1 MVVFGIGAMKMN
13 IMKGGEIVTEQKNSV
28 AATTE
33 QIKINN
39 INLNTLFNFTKSL
52 DSDVE
57 KFLVIRAFYQLN
69 YFDLESNDRNTL
81 EELLKPIGG
90 TK

>member
-1 MVVFGIGAMKMN
+1 MLD
-13 IMKGGEIVTEQKNSV
+13 TKNSV

-33 QIKINN
+33 NKNINN

-69 YFDLESNDRNTL
+69 YFDLELNDRETL

>member
-1 MVVFGIGAMKMN
+1 MA
-13 IMKGGEIVTEQKNSV
+13 EQKNSV

-33 QIKINN
+33 NKNINN

-69 YFDLESNDRNTL
+69 YFDLESNDREAL

-90 TK
+90 TKE

>member
-1 MVVFGIGAMKMN
+1 MLD
-13 IMKGGEIVTEQKNSV
+13 TKNSV

-33 QIKINN
+33 NKNINN
-39 INLNTLFNFTKSL
+39 INLNTLFNFTKL
-52 DSDVE
+52 LNSDVE

-69 YFDLESNDRNTL
+69 YFDLELNDRETL

>member
-1 MVVFGIGAMKMN
+1 MLDTK
-13 IMKGGEIVTEQKNSV
+13 KSV

-33 QIKINN
+33 NKNINN

-69 YFDLESNDRNTL
+69 YFDLESNDREAL

-90 TK
+90 TKE

>member
-1 MVVFGIGAMKMN
+1 MLD
-13 IMKGGEIVTEQKNSV
+13 TKNSV

-33 QIKINN
+33 NKNINN
-39 INLNTLFNFTKSL
+39 INLNTLFSFTKSL

-69 YFDLESNDRNTL
+69 YFDLEPNDRDVL
-81 EELLKPIGG
+81 EELL
-90 TK
+90 

>member
-1 MVVFGIGAMKMN
+1 MA
-13 IMKGGEIVTEQKNSV
+13 EQKNSV

-33 QIKINN
+33 RQKNINN

-57 KFLVIRAFYQLN
+57 KFLVIKTFYQLN
-69 YFDLESNDRNTL
+69 YFDLEPNDRNTL

>member
-1 MVVFGIGAMKMN
+1 MLD
-13 IMKGGEIVTEQKNSV
+13 TKNSV

-33 QIKINN
+33 NKNINN
-39 INLNTLFNFTKSL
+39 IILNTLFNFTKSL

-57 KFLVIRAFYQLN
+57 KFLVIKAFYQLN
-69 YFDLESNDRNTL
+69 YFDLELNDREAL

>member
-1 MVVFGIGAMKMN
+1 MLD
-13 IMKGGEIVTEQKNSV
+13 TKNSV

-33 QIKINN
+33 NKNINN

-69 YFDLESNDRNTL
+69 YFDLELNDREAL

>member
-1 MVVFGIGAMKMN
+1 MA
-13 IMKGGEIVTEQKNSV
+13 EQKNSV

-33 QIKINN
+33 RQKNINN
-39 INLNTLFNFTKSL
+39 INLNTLFNFTKTL

-69 YFDLESNDRNTL
+69 YFDLEPNDRDVL

-90 TK
+90 PSNELI

>member
-1 MVVFGIGAMKMN
+1 MLD
-13 IMKGGEIVTEQKNSV
+13 TKNSV

-69 YFDLESNDRNTL
+69 YFDLEINERNVL
-81 EELLKPIGG
+81 EKLLKPIGG

>member
-1 MVVFGIGAMKMN
+1 MLD
-13 IMKGGEIVTEQKNSV
+13 TKNSV
-28 AATTE
+28 VATTE
-33 QIKINN
+33 NKNINN

-57 KFLVIRAFYQLN
+57 KFLVIKAFYQLN
-69 YFDLESNDRNTL
+69 YFDLELNDREAL

>member
-1 MVVFGIGAMKMN
+1 MA
-13 IMKGGEIVTEQKNSV
+13 EQKNSV
-28 AATTE
+28 AAITE
-33 QIKINN
+33 RQKNINN
-39 INLNTLFNFTKSL
+39 INLNTLFNFTKTL

-69 YFDLESNDRNTL
+69 YFDLESNDRETL

>member
-1 MVVFGIGAMKMN
+1 MLD
-13 IMKGGEIVTEQKNSV
+13 TKNSV

-33 QIKINN
+33 RQKNINN
-39 INLNTLFNFTKSL
+39 INLNTLFYFTKSL

-69 YFDLESNDRNTL
+69 YFDLELNDRETL

>member
-1 MVVFGIGAMKMN
+1 MLD
-13 IMKGGEIVTEQKNSV
+13 TKNSV

-33 QIKINN
+33 NKNINN
-39 INLNTLFNFTKSL
+39 INLNILFNFTKSL

-69 YFDLESNDRNTL
+69 YFDLEPNDREVL

>member
-1 MVVFGIGAMKMN
+1 MA
-13 IMKGGEIVTEQKNSV
+13 EQKNSV

-33 QIKINN
+33 RQKNINN

-69 YFDLESNDRNTL
+69 YFDLELNDREAL

>member
-1 MVVFGIGAMKMN
+1 MLD
-13 IMKGGEIVTEQKNSV
+13 TKNSV

-33 QIKINN
+33 RQKNINN

-69 YFDLESNDRNTL
+69 YFDLELNDREAL

>member
-1 MVVFGIGAMKMN
+1 MI
-13 IMKGGEIVTEQKNSV
+13 KGGEIVAEQKNSV
-28 AATTE
+28 VAATE
-33 QIKINN
+33 NKNINN

-69 YFDLESNDRNTL
+69 YFDLESNDREAL

>member
-1 MVVFGIGAMKMN
+1 MLD
-13 IMKGGEIVTEQKNSV
+13 TKNSV

-33 QIKINN
+33 RQKNINN

-69 YFDLESNDRNTL
+69 YFDLEPNDRDVL
-81 EELLKPIGG
+81 EELLKPIGE

>member
-1 MVVFGIGAMKMN
+1 MA
-13 IMKGGEIVTEQKNSV
+13 EQKNSV

-33 QIKINN
+33 RQKNINN

-69 YFDLESNDRNTL
+69 YFDLESNDRKAL

>member
-1 MVVFGIGAMKMN
+1 VA
-13 IMKGGEIVTEQKNSV
+13 EQKNSV

-33 QIKINN
+33 NKNINN
-39 INLNTLFNFTKSL
+39 INLNTLFNFTKTL

-69 YFDLESNDRNTL
+69 YFDLELNDREAL

>member
-1 MVVFGIGAMKMN
+1 MLD
-13 IMKGGEIVTEQKNSV
+13 TKNSV

-33 QIKINN
+33 RQKNINN
-39 INLNTLFNFTKSL
+39 INLNTLFNFMKSL

-57 KFLVIRAFYQLN
+57 KFLVIKAFYQLN
-69 YFDLESNDRNTL
+69 YFDLEINERNVL
-81 EELLKPIGG
+81 EKLLKPIGG

>member
-1 MVVFGIGAMKMN
+1 MLDTK
-13 IMKGGEIVTEQKNSV
+13 KSV

-33 QIKINN
+33 NKNINN
-39 INLNTLFNFTKSL
+39 INLNTLSNFTKSL

-69 YFDLESNDRNTL
+69 YFDLESNDREAL

-90 TK
+90 TKE

>member
-1 MVVFGIGAMKMN
+1 MA
-13 IMKGGEIVTEQKNSV
+13 EQKNSV

-33 QIKINN
+33 RQKNINN
-39 INLNTLFNFTKSL
+39 INLNILFNFTKSL

-69 YFDLESNDRNTL
+69 YFDLESNDREAL

>member
-1 MVVFGIGAMKMN
+1 MLNTK
-13 IMKGGEIVTEQKNSV
+13 KSV

-33 QIKINN
+33 RQKNINN

-57 KFLVIRAFYQLN
+57 KFLVIKTFYQLN
-69 YFDLESNDRNTL
+69 YFDLEPNDRNTL

>member
-1 MVVFGIGAMKMN
+1 MV
-13 IMKGGEIVTEQKNSV
+13 EQKNSV

-33 QIKINN
+33 RQKNINN

-52 DSDVE
+52 DSNVE
-57 KFLVIRAFYQLN
+57 KFLVIKAFYQLN
-69 YFDLESNDRNTL
+69 YFDLELNDREAL

>member
-1 MVVFGIGAMKMN
+1 M
-13 IMKGGEIVTEQKNSV
+13 

-33 QIKINN
+33 RQKNINN

-52 DSDVE
+52 DSDVD

-69 YFDLESNDRNTL
+69 YFDLESNDREAL

>member
-1 MVVFGIGAMKMN
+1 MA
-13 IMKGGEIVTEQKNSV
+13 EQKNSV

-33 QIKINN
+33 NKNINN
-39 INLNTLFNFTKSL
+39 INLNTLFNFTKTL

-69 YFDLESNDRNTL
+69 YFDLELNDREAL

>member
-1 MVVFGIGAMKMN
+1 MLD
-13 IMKGGEIVTEQKNSV
+13 TKNSV

-52 DSDVE
+52 DGDVE
-57 KFLVIRAFYQLN
+57 KFLVIKAFYQLN
-69 YFDLESNDRNTL
+69 YFDLEINERNVL

>member
-1 MVVFGIGAMKMN
+1 MA
-13 IMKGGEIVTEQKNSV
+13 EQKNSV
-28 AATTE
+28 TAITE
-33 QIKINN
+33 RQKNINN

-57 KFLVIRAFYQLN
+57 KFLVIRGSYQLN
-69 YFDLESNDRNTL
+69 YFDLEPNDRDVL

>member
-1 MVVFGIGAMKMN
+1 MA
-13 IMKGGEIVTEQKNSV
+13 EQKNSV

-33 QIKINN
+33 RQKNINN
-39 INLNTLFNFTKSL
+39 INLNILFNFTKSL

-69 YFDLESNDRNTL
+69 YFDLESNDREVL

>member
-1 MVVFGIGAMKMN
+1 MLD
-13 IMKGGEIVTEQKNSV
+13 TKNSV
-28 AATTE
+28 AVTTE
-33 QIKINN
+33 NKNINN

-52 DSDVE
+52 DSNVE

>member
-1 MVVFGIGAMKMN
+1 MLNTK
-13 IMKGGEIVTEQKNSV
+13 KSV

-33 QIKINN
+33 NKNINN
-39 INLNTLFNFTKSL
+39 INLNILFNFTKSL

-69 YFDLESNDRNTL
+69 YFDLEPNDRDVL

>member
-1 MVVFGIGAMKMN
+1 MLN
-13 IMKGGEIVTEQKNSV
+13 TKNSV

-33 QIKINN
+33 RQKNINN
-39 INLNTLFNFTKSL
+39 INLNTLFNFTKTL

-69 YFDLESNDRNTL
+69 YFDLELNDRETL

>member
-1 MVVFGIGAMKMN
+1 MA
-13 IMKGGEIVTEQKNSV
+13 EQKNSV

-39 INLNTLFNFTKSL
+39 INLNILFNFTKSL

-69 YFDLESNDRNTL
+69 YFDLEPNDREAL

>member
-1 MVVFGIGAMKMN
+1 MLD
-13 IMKGGEIVTEQKNSV
+13 TKNSV

-33 QIKINN
+33 RQKNINN

-57 KFLVIRAFYQLN
+57 KFLVIKAFYQLN
-69 YFDLESNDRNTL
+69 YFDLEINERNVL

>member
-1 MVVFGIGAMKMN
+1 MLD
-13 IMKGGEIVTEQKNSV
+13 TKNSV

-39 INLNTLFNFTKSL
+39 VNLNTLFNFTKSL

-69 YFDLESNDRNTL
+69 YFDLEINERNVL
-81 EELLKPIGG
+81 EKLLKPIGG

>member
-1 MVVFGIGAMKMN
+1 MA
-13 IMKGGEIVTEQKNSV
+13 EQKNSV

-33 QIKINN
+33 RQKNINN
-39 INLNTLFNFTKSL
+39 INLNTLFSFTKSL

-69 YFDLESNDRNTL
+69 YFDLEPNDRDVL